1 MVGAVIWRQTLG
13 DLLRRTAARMP
24 QKTAIRC
31 GTVAWTYAQFDRL
44 CNQLAAGLTAQG
56 IRTGERVAILA
67 RNSHAFA
74 AVRFA
79 VARIG
84 AVLVPINF
92 MLKAEEV
99 AHILRHSEARLL
111 CVDSELA
118 PVGRE
123 AATLNTGVERLAW
136 LPSEEPT
143 TAAPDLLRFDD
154 LLLESVA
161 LPTPDLDGS
170 MPAQIVYTS
179 GTESTP
185 KGAVLTHDALVW
197 EYVTCLVDAE
207 IAAEDLILHALPFY
221 HCAQLD
227 VFLGPSIYVGATNI
241 ITSRPIPENLLP
253 LLERHRITSF
263 FAPPTVWI
271 ALLRSSLF
279 ERSDL
284 TNLRKGYYGA
294 SIMPIEVLREIQ
306 QRLPSLRLWNLYG
319 QTEIAPLA
327 TVLKPQDQL
336 RKPGSAGR
344 PALHV
349 ETRIVNES
357 GAEVAVGE
365 VGEILHRSPQLMRG
379 YYHDDERTKAAFE
392 GDWFHSGDLGMLDDE
407 GYITIVDR
415 RKDMIKSGGENVS
428 SREVEEVIYGLP
440 QVSEVAVIGLP
451 HPVWIEA
458 VTAVVVLKSS
468 HMLTSGQLRAH
479 CAVHL
484 ASFKVPKE
492 ILFIDSLPKNP
503 SGKVLKRQ
511 LRESYR
517 NLAQEHQPR
526 G

>member
-31 GTVAWTYAQFDRL
+31 GTVAWTYAQFDHL
-44 CNQLAAGLTAQG
+44 CSQLAAGFTAHG
-56 IRTGERVAILA
+56 IRTGDRVAILA

-79 VARIG
+79 IARIG

-99 AHILRHSEARLL
+99 AHILRHSGARLL

-118 PVGRE
+118 PVGQE
-123 AATLNTGVERLAW
+123 AARLNTSVERLAW
-136 LPSEEPT
+136 LPSEHPT
-143 TAAPDLLRFDD
+143 TAAPGLLRFDE
-154 LLLESVA
+154 LLLA
-161 LPTPDLDGS
+161 TAAPPTPDLDGS

-185 KGAVLTHDALVW
+185 KGAVLTHEALAW

-241 ITSRPIPENLLP
+241 ITSRPVPENLLP
-253 LLERHRITSF
+253 LLEKHRITSF

-271 ALLRSSLF
+271 ALLRSPLF

-284 TNLRKGYYGA
+284 SNLRKGYYGA
-294 SIMPIEVLREIQ
+294 SIMPVEVLREMQ

-319 QTEIAPLA
+319 QTEIAPVA

-336 RKPGSAGR
+336 RKAGSAGR
-344 PALHV
+344 PALNV

-357 GAEVAVGE
+357 GADVQVGE

-379 YYHDDERTKAAFE
+379 YYHDDERTKAAFA
-392 GDWFHSGDLGMLDDE
+392 GDWFRSGDLGMLDDE

-428 SREVEEVIYGLP
+428 SREVEEVIYGLA

-458 VTAVVVLKSS
+458 VTAVVVLKSNHALIS
-468 HMLTSGQLRAH
+468 EELRAH
-479 CAVHL
+479 CAARL
-484 ASFKVPKE
+484 APFKVPKH
-492 ILFIDSLPKNP
+492 ILFTDSLPKNP

-517 NLAQEHQPR
+517 NLTQDHQPR

>member
-1 MVGAVIWRQTLG
+1 VGAVIWRQTLG
-13 DLLRRTAARMP
+13 DLLRRTAARTP
-24 QKTAIRC
+24 HKTAIRC
-31 GTVAWTYAQFDRL
+31 GTVAWTYAQFDGL
-44 CNQLAAGLTAQG
+44 CSQLAAGITAQG
-56 IRTGERVAILA
+56 MRMGDRVAILA

-92 MLKAEEV
+92 MLKPEEV
-99 AHILRHSEARLL
+99 AHILRHSGARFL

-118 PVGRE
+118 PIGRE
-123 AATLNTGVERLAW
+123 AARHNTSVERQAW
-136 LPSEEPT
+136 LPSEGPT
-143 TAAPDLLRFDD
+143 APADGLLRFED
-154 LLLESVA
+154 LLLETAS
-161 LPTPDLDGS
+161 PSIHDLDGS

-185 KGAVLTHDALVW
+185 KGAVLTHEALIW
-197 EYVTCLVDAE
+197 EYVSCLVDAE
-207 IAAEDLILHALPFY
+207 IAAEDLVLHALPFY

-241 ITSRPIPENLLP
+241 ITSRPVPENLLP
-253 LLERHRITSF
+253 LLERHRVTSF

-271 ALLRSSLF
+271 SLLRSPLL

-284 TNLRKGYYGA
+284 RNLRKGYYGA
-294 SIMPIEVLREIQ
+294 SIMPAEVLRELQ
-306 QRLPSLRLWNLYG
+306 QRLPQLRLWNLYG
-319 QTEIAPLA
+319 QTEIAPVA
-327 TVLKPQDQL
+327 TVLKPEDQL

-344 PALHV
+344 PALNV

-357 GAEVAVGE
+357 GADVAVGE

-392 GDWFHSGDLGMLDDE
+392 GDWFRSGDLGTLDDE

-428 SREVEEVIYGLP
+428 SREVEEAIYSLA

-451 HPVWIEA
+451 HPLWVEA
-458 VTAVVVLKSS
+458 VTAVVVLRSNQT
-468 HMLTSGQLRAH
+468 LTADQLLAH

-484 ASFKVPKE
+484 AAFKVPKRV
-492 ILFIDSLPKNP
+492 LFIDSLPKNP

-511 LRESYR
+511 LRESYSKP
-517 NLAQEHQPR
+517 LQDHQSR

>member
-1 MVGAVIWRQTLG
+1 VGAVIWRQTLG
-13 DLLRRTAARMP
+13 DLLRRTAARTP
-24 QKTAIRC
+24 HKTAIRC
-31 GTVAWTYAQFDRL
+31 GAVVWTYAQFDRL
-44 CNQLAAGLTAQG
+44 CSQLGAGFTAQG
-56 IRTGERVAILA
+56 IRMGDRVAILA

-92 MLKAEEV
+92 MLKGEEV
-99 AHILRHSEARLL
+99 AHILRHSGAHFL

-118 PVGRE
+118 PVGRQ
-123 AATLNTGVERLAW
+123 AACLNTSVERQIW
-136 LPSEEPT
+136 LPSEGPT
-143 TAAPDLLRFDD
+143 DPPGALLQFED
-154 LLLESVA
+154 LLLDA
-161 LPTPDLDGS
+161 AADPAADLDGS
-170 MPAQIVYTS
+170 LPAQIVYTS

-185 KGAVLTHDALVW
+185 KGAVLTHEALTW
-197 EYVTCLVDAE
+197 EYVSCLVDAQ

-241 ITSRPIPENLLP
+241 ITARPVPEQLLP
-253 LLERHRITSF
+253 LLERHRVTSF

-271 ALLRSSLF
+271 SLLRSALF

-284 TNLRKGYYGA
+284 SNLRKGYYGA
-294 SIMPIEVLREIQ
+294 SSMPTEVLREMQ
-306 QRLPSLRLWNLYG
+306 QRLPQLRLWNLYG
-319 QTEIAPLA
+319 QTEIAPVA
-327 TVLKPQDQL
+327 TVLKPEDQL

-344 PALHV
+344 PALNV

-357 GAEVAVGE
+357 GADVVVGE

-379 YYHDDERTKAAFE
+379 YYHDDERTKAAFD
-392 GDWFHSGDLGMLDDE
+392 GDWFRSGDLGTRDDE

-428 SREVEEVIYGLP
+428 SREVEETIYGLP

-451 HPVWIEA
+451 HPLWIEA
-458 VTAVVVLKSS
+458 VTAVVVLRSS
-468 HMLTSGQLRAH
+468 HTLTSNQLRAH

-484 ASFKVPKE
+484 APFKVPKGV
-492 ILFIDSLPKNP
+492 LFVDSLPKNP

-511 LRESYR
+511 LRESYS
-517 NLAQEHQPR
+517 NLIQDHQP
-526 G
+526 GA